1 MHCIDVIDCEDFGEI
16 QIYTKAGSRKILDH
30 ETTVR
35 LCRQAQEE
43 GVGIDEIIKRDV
55 EPDLKTL
62 RFI

>member
-1 MHCIDVIDCEDFGEI
+1 MLSMINCEDFGEI
-16 QIYTKAGSRKILDH
+16 QIYTKAGRTRTLDH

-43 GVGIDEIIKRDV
+43 GVGVDEIIKREI